1 MFPYHNQIKKR
12 IRNKELVGYE
22 YVESYKKIKPCLL
35 LYFNTEP
42 RTRPIREHRFK
53 EYELILNKQQIDKKL
68 ITYIILFSLWFNC
81 SRERD

>member
-12 IRNKELVGYE
+12 IRNNELVDYE

-42 RTRPIREHRFK
+42 RTRPIREYRFK
-53 EYELILNKQQIDKKL
+53 EYELILNKQ
-68 ITYIILFSLWFNC
+68 
-81 SRERD
+81 